1 MVELGAIY
9 RLCVFVCLSVGLYG
23 YFEESSVS

>member
-9 RLCVFVCLSVGLYG
+9 RLCVFVCLYV
-23 YFEESSVS
+23 VSPSDYKITK